1 MVKIG
6 LGRPRDSIPLFQK
19 SLRLNPKEFPARRM
33 TFLGIAHI
41 LLDENKRAAEIL
53 AKAVSLRPGFTA
65 PYYASAA
72 VFGNLGRIEEAREML
87 AELKKMA
94 RNRRGYD
101 SVRGIARRLSELSSD
116 LEPLLQG
123 LRRAGMPEN

>member
-1 MVKIG
+1 
-6 LGRPRDSIPLFQK
+6 
-19 SLRLNPKEFPARRM
+19 
-33 TFLGIAHI
+33 
-41 LLDENKRAAEIL
+41 
-53 AKAVSLRPGFTA
+53 
-65 PYYASAA
+65 
-72 VFGNLGRIEEAREML
+72 ML
-87 AELKKMA
+87 AELKKIA